1 MWSKEYYPIYYRR
14 YDKQQVSIYNATLDN
29 CWVVLYNP
37 YILTW
42 YNFQINMEVYSSTKT
57 INHLYKYIYTGHDKV
72 VVYIVD
78 SSDDI
83 LVDEIQQFQ
92 EAR

>member
-1 MWSKEYYPIYYRR
+1 
-14 YDKQQVSIYNATLDN
+14 
-29 CWVVLYNP
+29 
-37 YILTW
+37 
-42 YNFQINMEVYSSTKT
+42 MEVYSSTKT